1 VSTDK
6 RMWEQWKDW
15 RLEDKAT
22 LTEQNEKKLAD
33 AITKYLIGDR
43 RAAVRQ
49 LAVLSTKLDIEVDQD
64 NYNQQYGDTRKA
76 ILKVLKRIM

>member
-1 VSTDK
+1 MSTDK

-49 LAVLSTKLDIEVDQD
+49 LAVLASKVDVEVDQD
-64 NYNQQYGDTRKA
+64 NYNQQYSDTNKA